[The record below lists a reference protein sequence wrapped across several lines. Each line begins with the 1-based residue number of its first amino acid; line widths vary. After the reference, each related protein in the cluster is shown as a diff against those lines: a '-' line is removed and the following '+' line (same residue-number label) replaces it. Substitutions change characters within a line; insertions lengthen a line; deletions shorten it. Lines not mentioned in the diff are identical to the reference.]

1 MTDENATT
9 YEGGGGDD
17 SRRCDFKA
25 VGLELAVPAAV
36 PVAEANW
43 IEARSWGEALVT
55 GAAKESLGLAT
66 RFDPFPSFVSSDAV
80 CVETDNAPRLGTG
93 DLRAGEEVGDGDGDW
108 GIS

>member
-43 IEARSWGEALVT
+43 IEARS
-55 GAAKESLGLAT
+55 
-66 RFDPFPSFVSSDAV
+66 
-80 CVETDNAPRLGTG
+80 
-93 DLRAGEEVGDGDGDW
+93 
-108 GIS
+108 